1 MPSGCWEW
9 QGTIEKGGYGVLQI
23 EKKQWRAHRYAYVR
37 RYGAVPDDMLICH
50 SCNNKLCVNTEHLY
64 VGTHSDNMSD
74 VIRHGNVKGV
84 GNGRAKL
91 TDADVQEI
99 RRQYATGTIS
109 QVELGRRYN
118 VAQGHISEIVL
129 GKQWTHVPKAGT

>member
-1 MPSGCWEW
+1 MAKL
-9 QGTIEKGGYGVLQI
+9 INGVMIGKPKRTL
-23 EKKQWRAHRYAYVR
+23 
-37 RYGAVPDDMLICH
+37 
-50 SCNNKLCVNTEHLY
+50 
-64 VGTHSDNMSD
+64 
-74 VIRHGNVKGV
+74 

>member
-1 MPSGCWEW
+1 
-9 QGTIEKGGYGVLQI
+9 
-23 EKKQWRAHRYAYVR
+23 
-37 RYGAVPDDMLICH
+37 MLICH